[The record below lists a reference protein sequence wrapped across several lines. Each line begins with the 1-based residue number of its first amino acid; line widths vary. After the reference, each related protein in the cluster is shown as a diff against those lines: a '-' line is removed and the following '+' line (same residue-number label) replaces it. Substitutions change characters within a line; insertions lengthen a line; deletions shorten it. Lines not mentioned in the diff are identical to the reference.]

1 MENNLQPKLTDLNK
15 EYKGNYDMT
24 LSEGLQRLFGSF
36 KNEGVC
42 SCCGSTD
49 KTSMELKQRVKISMR
64 YNNGVFNDYEL
75 LDGVGANGSLCSK
88 CASEK
93 LTYTEEKL
101 EKAILE
107 AANVDVFNLNDNIP
121 YETMEGKSYVYQMS
135 KYVKNVE
142 DLEEV
147 TKLLKEVISEM
158 KIYTAWSGY
167 DVLIIKSYEVYRSAF
182 DLYQPKLRVECILK
196 TKVK

>member
-64 YNNGVFNDYEL
+64 DR
-75 LDGVGANGSLCSK
+75 
-88 CASEK
+88 
-93 LTYTEEKL
+93 
-101 EKAILE
+101 
-107 AANVDVFNLNDNIP
+107 
-121 YETMEGKSYVYQMS
+121 KSV
-135 KYVKNVE
+135 V
-142 DLEEV
+142 
-147 TKLLKEVISEM
+147 
-158 KIYTAWSGY
+158 
-167 DVLIIKSYEVYRSAF
+167 
-182 DLYQPKLRVECILK
+182 
-196 TKVK
+196 